1 MLYRLWCFII
11 FLFNFIPKEQ
21 KTILAH
27 VLQISTVSP
36 ESFTYNSIDEHWE
49 SEKLGIKYYL
59 DTGNVYIRKVKY
71 PLTGKAKRD
80 LTNHFKNINLMIHH
94 QTVGLALLEDST
106 PTTPV
111 PAVEPDKTKE
121 SASTEPKGSW
131 KKNFNLLDYIG
142 KTITVKYKSG
152 CTKEGVVSLRRCFHY
167 PFEFDYSSYTS
178 TGHYYASEN
187 KDLKDILAIYD
198 EEY

>member
-36 ESFTYNSIDEHWE
+36 ESFTYDSSNEYWE

-59 DTGNVYIRKVKY
+59 KTGNVYIRTVKY
-71 PLTGKAKRD
+71 PLTGKAKRN

-94 QTVGLALLEDST
+94 HTVGLALLADST
-106 PTTPV
+106 PTTP
-111 PAVEPDKTKE
+111 AVEPEKTKTV
-121 SASTEPKGSW
+121 TEKNLGEP
-131 KKNFNLLDYIG
+131 KKNFKLKDYVG
-142 KTITVKYKSG
+142 KTIFVKLRSNRVVKGTV
-152 CTKEGVVSLRRCFHY
+152 TKRDSVHY

-178 TGHYYASEN
+178 TGHYYDSGN
-187 KDLKDILAIYD
+187 KDLKDIVDIYY

>member
-11 FLFNFIPKEQ
+11 FLFNFIPREQ

-71 PLTGKAKRD
+71 PLNGKAKRN

-94 QTVGLALLEDST
+94 QTVGLALLADST
-106 PTTPV
+106 PSPPV
-111 PAVEPDKTKE
+111 VESEEVKQPEPPALI
-121 SASTEPKGSW
+121 
-131 KKNFNLLDYIG
+131 KKSKRELNLKNYVG
-142 KTITVKYKSG
+142 KTIFVKLRSNRVVKG
-152 CTKEGVVSLRRCFHY
+152 KVTKRDSIHY
-167 PFEFDYSSYTS
+167 PFEFDYASYTS
-178 TGHYYASEN
+178 TGHYYASGN
-187 KDLKDILAIYD
+187 KDLKDIVAIYQ
-198 EEY
+198 EEC

>member
-1 MLYRLWCFII
+1 MFYRLWCFII
-11 FLFNFIPKEQ
+11 FLFNFIPREQ

-36 ESFTYNSIDEHWE
+36 ESFTYDSSNEYWE

-59 DTGNVYIRKVKY
+59 KTGNVYIRTVKY
-71 PLTGKAKRD
+71 PLTGKAKRN

-94 QTVGLALLEDST
+94 QTVGLALLADST
-106 PTTPV
+106 PTPPV
-111 PAVEPDKTKE
+111 TAVEPETIKQPE
-121 SASTEPKGSW
+121 VSTTSSNR
-131 KKNFNLLDYIG
+131 KKNFNLEDYVG
-142 KTITVKYKSG
+142 KTIFVKLRSNRVVKGTVRKRDSTY
-152 CTKEGVVSLRRCFHY
+152 Y

-187 KDLKDILAIYD
+187 KDLKDIVAIYGED
-198 EEY
+198 Y

>member
-11 FLFNFIPKEQ
+11 FLFNFIPREQ

-36 ESFTYNSIDEHWE
+36 ESFTYDSSNEYWE

-59 DTGNVYIRKVKY
+59 NSGNVYIRTVKY
-71 PLTGKAKRD
+71 PLTGKAKRN

-94 QTVGLALLEDST
+94 QTVGLALLADST
-106 PTTPV
+106 PTS
-111 PAVEPDKTKE
+111 PAVEPEKTKTV
-121 SASTEPKGSW
+121 TEKNLDEQ
-131 KKNFNLLDYIG
+131 KKNFKLKDYVG
-142 KTITVKYKSG
+142 KTIFVKLRSNRVVKGTV
-152 CTKEGVVSLRRCFHY
+152 TKRDSVHY

-187 KDLKDILAIYD
+187 KDLKDIVAIYQ
-198 EEY
+198 EEC